1 MFANPLK
8 INTIVCRLTLFSRS
22 KEFRMNIEGAP
33 FVYLSPV
40 FRNPTDAAAGVFK
53 FDVVAVHVLYVI
65 EVVFVVVIEI
75 VFIIFLDV
83 AIFEA
88 ID

>member
-1 MFANPLK
+1 
-8 INTIVCRLTLFSRS
+8 
-22 KEFRMNIEGAP
+22 MNIEGAP
-33 FVYLSPV
+33 FVYLSPI
-40 FRNPTDAAAGVFK
+40 FRNPADAAARVLK
-53 FDVVAVHVLYVI
+53 FDIVAVHVLYVI

-83 AIFEA
+83 AIFDA